1 MLCRAVEYS
10 CWAGVRRQQALQ
22 KTYLMSSAL
31 LGCVSAY
38 RQTPAWDIVRVMFLP
53 GRNEP
58 LLYERQFSV
67 RLNRRFAP
75 MSCEAVLPS
84 AAYTAFLLPRPV
96 VSAGRRMWAKAKF
109 LRRWAIAFASLFEL
123 LRG

>member
-38 RQTPAWDIVRVMFLP
+38 RQTPAWDVVRVMFLS

-67 RLNRRFAP
+67 RQNRRLAL
-75 MSCEAVLPS
+75 MSYEAVLS
-84 AAYTAFLLPRPV
+84 NAACSVYLWPEPAAQACFQVRL
-96 VSAGRRMWAKAKF
+96 KAKF
-109 LRRWAIAFASLFEL
+109 LRRRAIAFASLFEL
-123 LRG
+123 RG

>member
-1 MLCRAVEYS
+1 MPCRAVEYS
-10 CWAGVRRQQALQ
+10 CWAGVRQQALQ
-22 KTYLMSSAL
+22 KAYLMSSAL

-38 RQTPAWDIVRVMFLP
+38 RQTPAWDVVQVMFLL

-67 RLNRRFAP
+67 RQNRCLVL
-75 MSCEAVLPS
+75 MSCEAVLSS
-84 AAYTAFLLPRPV
+84 AACSVYLWPEPAAQACFQVRP
-96 VSAGRRMWAKAKF
+96 KAKF
-109 LRRWAIAFASLFEL
+109 LRRQAIAFASLFEL

>member
-22 KTYLMSSAL
+22 KMYLMSSAL
-31 LGCVSAY
+31 LGCVSTY
-38 RQTPAWDIVRVMFLP
+38 RQTPAWDVVRVMFLP
-53 GRNEP
+53 GQNEP

-67 RLNRRFAP
+67 RQNRRLAL
-75 MSCEAVLPS
+75 MSYEAVLS
-84 AAYTAFLLPRPV
+84 NAACSVYLWPEPAAQACFQVLL
-96 VSAGRRMWAKAKF
+96 KAKF

-123 LRG
+123 RG